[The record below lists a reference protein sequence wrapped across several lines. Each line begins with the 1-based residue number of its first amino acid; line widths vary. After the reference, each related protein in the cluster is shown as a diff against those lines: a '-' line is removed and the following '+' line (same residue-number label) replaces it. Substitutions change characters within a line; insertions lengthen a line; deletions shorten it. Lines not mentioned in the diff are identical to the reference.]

1 MMKGKN
7 IVLGVTGG
15 IAAYKAADL
24 CSRLIKVGANVD
36 VVMTEHATSFI
47 NPLTFQTLS
56 GNPVVVKQ
64 FETPKGWE
72 LAHISLSQ
80 KADLFAIVP
89 ATANIIAKM
98 ANGIADDFL
107 STALLATT
115 APVMIAPAMNTKMF
129 EHPAVQEN
137 IKTLR
142 KRGVVVL
149 ETAEGRLAC
158 GDVGKGKLLGVE
170 EIVFA
175 MEKSLSKADFSGLS
189 LTITAGPTAAAI
201 DPVRLITNRSTGKMG
216 FELARQASR
225 RGAKVDLIAK
235 TCPEKLQR
243 VVNWI
248 PILTTSDM
256 ATAVAAS
263 FKNTNGLIM
272 AAAPLDYQP
281 KQIEMEKIKKSDG
294 NLEITLV
301 RTVDILRT
309 TPRQM
314 GQVVI
319 GFAAESQNLIENAKK
334 KCREKSL
341 DLVVANDISR
351 KDIGFGSDENQVSLV
366 DLVNVE
372 ALPKMTK
379 ASVADRILDRFL
391 RIRESK

>member
-1 MMKGKN
+1 MKGKN

-24 CSRLIKVGANVD
+24 CSRLIKTGANVD
-36 VVMTEHATSFI
+36 VIMTDHATAFI

-89 ATANIIAKM
+89 ATANIIGKM

-107 STALLATT
+107 STSLLATT

-137 IKTLR
+137 MTTLR
-142 KRGVVVL
+142 KRGVFVL

-158 GDVGKGKLLGVE
+158 GDVGKGKLLGVD
-170 EIVFA
+170 EIVWA
-175 MEKSLSKADFSGLS
+175 MEACLSERDFSGLS
-189 LTITAGPTAAAI
+189 LTITAGPTEAAL

-216 FELARQASR
+216 FELAKQASR

-235 TCPEKLQR
+235 TCPNDLRK

-256 ATAVAAS
+256 AKAVALS
-263 FKNTNGLIM
+263 LQTTDGLIM

-281 KQIEMEKIKKSDG
+281 KQVEAEKIKKSNGD
-294 NLEITLV
+294 LQLTLV

-309 TPRQM
+309 TPRKA

-351 KDIGFGSDENQVSLV
+351 DDIGFGSEENQVSLV
-366 DLVNVE
+366 DFDGVK

-379 ASVADRILDRFL
+379 TSVADRILDRFL

>member
-1 MMKGKN
+1 
-7 IVLGVTGG
+7 
-15 IAAYKAADL
+15 
-24 CSRLIKVGANVD
+24 
-36 VVMTEHATSFI
+36 
-47 NPLTFQTLS
+47 
-56 GNPVVVKQ
+56 
-64 FETPKGWE
+64 
-72 LAHISLSQ
+72 
-80 KADLFAIVP
+80 
-89 ATANIIAKM
+89 M

-107 STALLATT
+107 STSLLATT

-137 IKTLR
+137 MKTLR
-142 KRGVVVL
+142 KRGVFVL

-158 GDVGKGKLLGVE
+158 GDVGKGKLLGVDK
-170 EIVFA
+170 IVWA
-175 MEKSLSKADFSGLS
+175 MEACLSERNFLGLS
-189 LTITAGPTAAAI
+189 LTITAGPTEAAL

-216 FELARQASR
+216 FELAKQASR

-235 TCPEKLQR
+235 TCPKDLQK

-256 ATAVAAS
+256 AKAVALS
-263 FKNTNGLIM
+263 LQTTDGLIM

-281 KQIEMEKIKKSDG
+281 KQVEAEKIKKSNGD
-294 NLEITLV
+294 LQLTLV

-309 TPRQM
+309 TPRKA

-351 KDIGFGSDENQVSLV
+351 DDIGFGSEENQVSLV
-366 DLVNVE
+366 DFDGVK
-372 ALPKMTK
+372 ALPKMAK
-379 ASVADRILDRFL
+379 ALVADRILDRFL

>member
-1 MMKGKN
+1 MKEKN

-24 CSRLIKVGANVD
+24 CSRLIKAGAHVD
-36 VVMTEHATSFI
+36 VVMTKHATSFI

-56 GNPVVVKQ
+56 GNPVVVEQ
-64 FETPKGWE
+64 FETPTGWE

-80 KADLFAIVP
+80 KADLFAVVP
-89 ATANIIAKM
+89 ATANMIGKL

-107 STALLATT
+107 STAILATT
-115 APVMIAPAMNTKMF
+115 APVMVAPAMNTKMF

-137 IKTLR
+137 METLR
-142 KRGVVVL
+142 RRGVLVL
-149 ETAEGRLAC
+149 DTAEGRLAC
-158 GDVGKGKLLGVE
+158 GDIGKGKLLDVE

-175 MEKSLSKADFSGLS
+175 MEKSLTETDFSGVS

-216 FELARQASR
+216 FELAKLASQ
-225 RGAKVDLIAK
+225 RGARVDLIAR
-235 TCPEKLQR
+235 TCPKSLQS

-248 PILTTSDM
+248 SIETTSDM
-256 ATAVAAS
+256 AEAVASS
-263 FKNTNGLIM
+263 FQHTDGLIM

-281 KQIEMEKIKKSDG
+281 NRVEKEKIKKGDG
-294 NLEITLV
+294 ALQLTLV

-309 TPRQM
+309 TPRKA

-334 KCREKSL
+334 KCEEKAL

-351 KDIGFGSDENQVSLV
+351 ADIGFGSEENQVALV
-366 DLVNVE
+366 DLDGVE
-372 ALPKMTK
+372 SLPKMTK
-379 ASVADRILDRFL
+379 ASVADCVLDRFL

>member
-1 MMKGKN
+1 MEGKN
-7 IVLGVTGG
+7 IVLGVSGG

-24 CSRLIKVGANVD
+24 CSRLIKAGAHVD

-47 NPLTFQTLS
+47 NPLTFQALS

-64 FETPKGWE
+64 FETPRGWE
-72 LAHISLSQ
+72 LAHISLAQ

-89 ATANIIAKM
+89 ATANIIGKI

-107 STALLATT
+107 TTAFLATT
-115 APVMIAPAMNTKMF
+115 APVLIAPAMNTKML

-137 IKTLR
+137 MKTLR
-142 KRGVVVL
+142 KRGVIVL

-158 GDVGKGKLLGVE
+158 GDIGKGKLLGVE

-175 MEKSLSKADFSGLS
+175 MEKSLTNADFLGLS
-189 LTITAGPTAAAI
+189 LTITAGPTSAAI

-216 FELARQASR
+216 FELAKQASR

-235 TCPEKLQR
+235 TCPIDLQN
-243 VVNWI
+243 VVNWM

-263 FKNTNGLIM
+263 FQHTNGLIM

-281 KQIEMEKIKKSDG
+281 KRVEGEKIKKG
-294 NLEITLV
+294 NGELQLTLV
-301 RTVDILRT
+301 RTMDILRT
-309 TPRQM
+309 TPRKT

-319 GFAAESQNLIENAKK
+319 GFAAESQNMIENAKK
-334 KCREKSL
+334 KCKEKAL

-351 KDIGFGSDENQVSLV
+351 KDIGFGSEENQVSLV
-366 DLVNVE
+366 DMDGVE
-372 ALPKMTK
+372 ALSKMTK
-379 ASVADRILDRFL
+379 ASVADSILDRFL
-391 RIRESK
+391 HIRESK